1 MPTKLN
7 DTKNLPGILKVCV
20 GARVLLTV
28 NLNVSDG
35 LSNGALGSV
44 VGIRGTQDRILNGI
58 IYVKFDNDV
67 VGASCKVHQ
76 GHLKG
81 SVPIQARVDTFE
93 LKRKRSDIKVSRK
106 QFPLIL
112 AHAITIHKS
121 QSATYKYMVLNF
133 DRSTKN
139 PSKKNSTTQ
148 GLAYTGLSRGEE
160 RSGIVVKKFDP
171 QIIQANKK
179 ALHEMERMRNGR
191 LLRDIW
197 SHPLEK
203 MTDCKLSLLNIVS
216 WNLHIKDFLS
226 DSIHCRALDM
236 FCFTETHVN
245 NNPVVDIGEL
255 TDNSWSNK
263 FEPTEHGLAFCYKN
277 ETVKFI
283 KTFKNIRRIEIM
295 SNLIEYKENKVIVVI
310 VYRPEKHSIRDFMND
325 LREEIEALP
334 SEYRK
339 VIVGDFNFDL
349 RSENNELYLTN
360 FLHRLNMEQKVNYTT
375 HVKGGI
381 LDLVIDVC
389 GSTGTTDWM
398 PTPFSDHFIIYYS
411 FY

>member
-1 MPTKLN
+1 MSCKCCNLQCQSQCQCKCDCINDWPVEPITLYSTNQLANSHNERIIESLGNEIFVIKAKDSANDEATQRCNLQNIVMPTKLN

-160 RSGIVVKKFDP
+160 RSGIVVKNFDS

-179 ALHEMERMRNGR
+179 ALQEMERMRNGR
-191 LLRDIW
+191 LLKDIW
-197 SHPLEK
+197 SHPFEK
-203 MTDCKLSLLNIVS
+203 MTGCKLSLLNIVS
-216 WNLHIKDFLS
+216 WNLHI
-226 DSIHCRALDM
+226 
-236 FCFTETHVN
+236 
-245 NNPVVDIGEL
+245 
-255 TDNSWSNK
+255 
-263 FEPTEHGLAFCYKN
+263 
-277 ETVKFI
+277 
-283 KTFKNIRRIEIM
+283 
-295 SNLIEYKENKVIVVI
+295 
-310 VYRPEKHSIRDFMND
+310 
-325 LREEIEALP
+325 
-334 SEYRK
+334 
-339 VIVGDFNFDL
+339 
-349 RSENNELYLTN
+349 
-360 FLHRLNMEQKVNYTT
+360 
-375 HVKGGI
+375 
-381 LDLVIDVC
+381 
-389 GSTGTTDWM
+389 
-398 PTPFSDHFIIYYS
+398 
-411 FY
+411 